1 MSLLTGQANSPCFMR
16 TRELCSSPSGLP
28 RALVVMEEGEVE
40 TAQSPLAPPV
50 PEEGDNFF
58 SKAWFG
64 AAQLVR
70 WQIFGYYALDSNLES

>member
-1 MSLLTGQANSPCFMR
+1 
-16 TRELCSSPSGLP
+16 
-28 RALVVMEEGEVE
+28 MEEGEVE

-64 AAQLVR
+64 AAQLVI